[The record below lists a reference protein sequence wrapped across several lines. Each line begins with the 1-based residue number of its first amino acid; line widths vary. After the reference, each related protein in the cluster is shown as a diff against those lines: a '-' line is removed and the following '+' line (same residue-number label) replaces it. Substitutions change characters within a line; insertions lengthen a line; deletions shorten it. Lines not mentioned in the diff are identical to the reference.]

1 MKNILLVGLGGF
13 LGAVSRYLLATSMQ
27 KIVGGTYPFGIWAVN
42 LIGSLALGYIAGQA
56 AAKGNVSETLVLL
69 ISIGFIGAFT
79 TFSTVTVDTLHLLRS
94 GHYALAALNSFGQL
108 VLGIG
113 AAGLGFYL
121 GQR

>member
-13 LGAVSRYLLATSMQ
+13 FGAVSRLLLATSMQ
-27 KIVGGTYPFGIWAVN
+27 KIVGGTFPFGVWAVN
-42 LIGSLALGYIAGQA
+42 LLGSLALGYIAGHA

-94 GHYALAALNSFGQL
+94 GHYALAALNAFGQL